1 MQTKTGK
8 MMMLAK
14 CESVDFR
21 FTITVFPKEYDKY
34 ATLIEEDKI
43 VLVEGG
49 FQGNEQME
57 EISVIPNS
65 LKTTTI
71 TFARQQAQE
80 LGLFDAKDIVNFYT
94 LDDSILENLK

>member
-21 FTITVFPKEYDKY
+21 FTITVFPKEYEKY
-34 ATLIEEDKI
+34 ANIIEEDKI

-49 FQGNEQME
+49 FQ
-57 EISVIPNS
+57 
-65 LKTTTI
+65 
-71 TFARQQAQE
+71 
-80 LGLFDAKDIVNFYT
+80 
-94 LDDSILENLK
+94 